1 MYTEQKGMSVLIVD
15 DDAEFAE
22 QLSIH
27 LQEAGI
33 HAARASDGIDALSS
47 LYATRAWIVLIDL
60 VMPRM
65 NGIELIEQIRSD
77 PRLYS
82 IGVVAM
88 SGDAAM
94 LVAAERAGADAAVSK
109 PFDPAVIVRLVH
121 FSNQQ
126 AGR

>member
-1 MYTEQKGMSVLIVD
+1 MNASETHRSVLIVD

-33 HAARASDGIDALSS
+33 PIERASDGIDALSY
-47 LYATRAWIVLIDL
+47 LYATRGWIVLIDL

-77 PRLYS
+77 PRLS
-82 IGVVAM
+82 EIGVVAM
-88 SGDAAM
+88 SGDRAM
-94 LVAAERAGADAAVSK
+94 LGAAERAGADAALAK
-109 PFDPAVIVRLVH
+109 PFDPKVIVRLVH
-121 FSNQQ
+121 SFDEQ
-126 AGR
+126 AAT